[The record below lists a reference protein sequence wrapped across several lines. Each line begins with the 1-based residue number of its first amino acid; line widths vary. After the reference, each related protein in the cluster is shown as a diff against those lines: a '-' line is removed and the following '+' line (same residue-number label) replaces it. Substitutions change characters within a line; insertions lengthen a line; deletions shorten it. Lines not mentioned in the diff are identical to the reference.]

1 MNPNIKVFNENLWVV
16 NFAYVQAGY
25 IKDLTFN
32 TVTPND
38 FITLTND
45 GKIVMNS
52 ADDAAM
58 KYIFPIIK
66 VVMGYPDSLLGT
78 DKGFMIYMKAV
89 APNLDGYNYQEIVQK
104 LKNLDVYDVKRN
116 GFDTACKWER
126 ERRTLEKQY
135 KRNHRFSIFIKNI
148 FKKGR

>member
-25 IKDLTFN
+25 IKELTFN
-32 TVTPND
+32 TVTQND

-89 APNLDGYNYQEIVQK
+89 APTLDGYDYQKIVQK
-104 LKNLDVYDVKRN
+104 LKNLGVYDVKRN
-116 GFDTACKWER
+116 GFYTACKWER

-135 KRNHRFSIFIKNI
+135 KRNHRFSIFIKKI